1 MRHQQTL
8 WITNQNADDYEDRFD
23 GEAYYFAKGDPVEVP
38 VEGANLMFGYGED
51 NKTSTL
57 MRAGKAA
64 TANDLKTG
72 LVWLA
77 NFTFSNTKP
86 PEQLVAPAAAS
97 PEAVVGDSA
106 ASGVEHKAAAKG
118 AKPVPA

>member
-8 WITNQNADDYEDRFD
+8 WIVNQNGEDYADRFD
-23 GEAYYFAKGDPVEVP
+23 GEDYYFASGEAVEVP
-38 VEGANLMFGYGED
+38 VEGAQLMFGYGED

-77 NFTFSNTKP
+77 NFVFSNAKP
-86 PEQLVAPAAAS
+86 IEQPAPLAAVS

-106 ASGVEHKAAAKG
+106 ASGVEQKPVKG
-118 AKPVPA
+118 KPVPA